1 MLLRMYTFGCNDFLS
16 GHAQPGHVTGR
27 GISIGSLLLHWQAF
41 PVTDVCFLSRWSQ
54 KEEAEMKV
62 RIGKER
68 ARCKNVNLGILITT
82 MVIIR
87 DTTKIKY
94 AACLRDLYI
103 QLLLDCYL
111 TS

>member
-1 MLLRMYTFGCNDFLS
+1 
-16 GHAQPGHVTGR
+16 
-27 GISIGSLLLHWQAF
+27 
-41 PVTDVCFLSRWSQ
+41 
-54 KEEAEMKV
+54 MKV

-82 MVIIR
+82 VVIIR
-87 DTTKIKY
+87 DTAKIKY
-94 AACLRDLYI
+94 TACLRDLYI

>member
-1 MLLRMYTFGCNDFLS
+1 
-16 GHAQPGHVTGR
+16 
-27 GISIGSLLLHWQAF
+27 
-41 PVTDVCFLSRWSQ
+41 
-54 KEEAEMKV
+54 MKL

-68 ARCKNVNLGILITT
+68 ARCKNVNLSILITT
-82 MVIIR
+82 MVIIS
-87 DTTKIKY
+87 DTVRIKY

>member
-1 MLLRMYTFGCNDFLS
+1 
-16 GHAQPGHVTGR
+16 
-27 GISIGSLLLHWQAF
+27 
-41 PVTDVCFLSRWSQ
+41 
-54 KEEAEMKV
+54 MKV

-68 ARCKNVNLGILITT
+68 ARCENVNLGILITT